1 MRVISGSARGTK
13 LHSIEELTTRPTLD
27 RVKESLFNIIAND
40 IDGTI
45 GLDLFAGS
53 GAIGIELLSRGANKV
68 YFNDTNIKC
77 IEMIKRNLNS
87 THLLDKAVISKV
99 EYKDILKKFNK
110 DNVKFDIIYID
121 PPYKSNYGVDA
132 IKLIKEYKLLQE
144 NGLLILETDEEE
156 RDKKQIL
163 EIEEDSFKIFDS
175 RKYGRAHLLFLG
187 DRDRKGKM

>member
-27 RVKESLFNIIAND
+27 RVKESLFNIIADD
-40 IDGTI
+40 IKGTI

-53 GAIGIELLSRGANKV
+53 GAIGIELLSRGAKKV
-68 YFNDTNIKC
+68 YFNDTNFKC

-99 EYKDILKKFNK
+99 EYKDILKKLSME
-110 DNVKFDIIYID
+110 NVKFDIIYID
-121 PPYKSNYGVDA
+121 PPYSSKYGVDA
-132 IKLIKEYKLLQE
+132 IKLIKEYELLKD
-144 NGLLILETDEEE
+144 NGMLILETDEEE

-163 EIEEDSFKIFDS
+163 EIEEEKFKLFDS
-175 RKYGRAHLLFLG
+175 RKYGRVHLLFLG